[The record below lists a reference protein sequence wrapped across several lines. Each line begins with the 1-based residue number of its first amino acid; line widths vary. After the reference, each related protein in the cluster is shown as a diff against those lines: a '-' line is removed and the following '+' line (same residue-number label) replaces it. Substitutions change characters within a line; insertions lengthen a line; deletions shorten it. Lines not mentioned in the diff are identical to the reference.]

1 MLKILLSLMKD
12 AVLIAAPLLAALTL
26 TPFLLALMSK
36 SNPSPAEHHCAC
48 RAKLTIILLQQ
59 GWHGEPI
66 SQSGGR
72 ASLYRPMRGQE
83 TCASCASGVE
93 FVGSILAI

>member
-72 ASLYRPMRGQE
+72 E
-83 TCASCASGVE
+83 TCGSCASGVE